1 MSATESLVIEQ
12 VAIDLLKPDPANAR
26 NISRPELDALTRSIR
41 EFGFVQPL
49 LARRLDAVV
58 IGGHQRLLAARRLG
72 MKFVPV
78 TWLDVSAERGQLLGL
93 ALNRTGG
100 EWDEPLLARLLADLK
115 DVPGVDLSVSGF
127 GEDEL
132 ADLLRG
138 PEVQE
143 RRERPEAFDLEM
155 ALGKATRGP
164 LTKPGDMWHLGRH
177 RLLCGDATNAEDV
190 ARALVGAQ
198 SAMAFTDPPY
208 NVDYG
213 NHGGHQP
220 GARRRSIAND
230 ALDPSAWEAFVRA
243 WAQLL
248 LGSVD
253 GAIYCCMSSKELPL
267 VSRILA
273 EEGGHWSDT
282 IIWTKDRFVLGR
294 ADYQRAYEPLWF
306 GWRERTSHFWC
317 GDRDQSDVWQITR
330 PAQAPLGPVMKP
342 LELVERA
349 IENSS
354 RPGELVLDPFLGS
367 GTTLIAAERTGRVC
381 AAVELDPH
389 YVDVAVARW
398 EAFTGCVA
406 VKAEPV
412 VKIGDPK

>member
-12 VAIDLLKPDPANAR
+12 VAIDLLKPDAANAR
-26 NISRPELDALTRSIR
+26 NISRSELDALTRSIR

-49 LARRLDAVV
+49 LVRRLDAVV

-72 MKFVPV
+72 LKFVPV
-78 TWLDVSAERGQLLGL
+78 IWLDVSAERGQLLGL

-115 DVPGVDLSVSGF
+115 DVPGVDLTLSGF

-155 ALGKATRGP
+155 ALGKATREP
-164 LTKPGDMWHLGRH
+164 LTKPGDMWHLGKH
-177 RLLCGDATNAEDV
+177 HLLCGDATKAEDV
-190 ARALVGAQ
+190 ARVLAGAQ
-198 SAMAFTDPPY
+198 SAMAFSDPPF

-220 GARRRSIAND
+220 GARRRPMAND
-230 ALDPSAWEAFVRA
+230 ALDPVAWEAFVRA
-243 WAQLL
+243 WARVLL
-248 LGSVD
+248 DSVD
-253 GAIYCCMSSKELPL
+253 GALYVCMSSKEWPT

-273 EEGGHWSDT
+273 EECGHWSDT
-282 IIWTKDRFVLGR
+282 IIWVKDRFVLGR
-294 ADYQRAYEPLWF
+294 ADYQRGYEPIWF
-306 GWRERTSHFWC
+306 GWREGASHFWC
-317 GDRDQSDVWQITR
+317 GDRDQSDVWQIAR
-330 PAQAPLGPVMKP
+330 PAAAPLGPVMKP

-354 RPGELVLDPFLGS
+354 RPGELVLDVFLGS

-381 AAVELDPH
+381 AAIELDPH

-398 EAFTGCVA
+398 ETFTGCVA

-412 VKIGDPK
+412 VKIGGAE